1 MRDPETG
8 KVRLLL
14 SLDDAV
20 MRALANSLDIR
31 AVSYNP
37 SIAREDMIKAAA
49 EFDYVVF
56 GSYLYQNDDVQT
68 ASVFGGGQTE
78 KRVYQ
83 AGLKQKTITGAEWQ
97 LAWTMT
103 RAWDN
108 SAFSTLRTTYEP
120 TLVFEVTQ
128 PLLRD
133 AWPEFNL
140 SRFRIARV
148 SHRQSVAAFRQA
160 VEETITT
167 VIAAYWELY
176 RARRDLEIQQ
186 KLFDV
191 TEETYKR
198 VKAREELDAT
208 AVQIKQ
214 TEAAME
220 SRRALIIRADR
231 AVKDAQDVLV
241 RLLGDAQINL
251 LENYEIVPVTEP
263 AVIPVEIDRADRLMT
278 ALQFNPVLAQKRLDI
293 EAADIGVRIA
303 FNQTLPTVDLVASG
317 RLQGLAGAS
326 NQSMENFNRGD
337 YASYSF
343 GVTAEYPLGNR
354 QQEAEL
360 RLRRLIRLRAETE
373 LQNLLDQVA
382 VQVKE
387 SIRQIHTAYQELQAQ
402 RAAVKAA
409 KAQLQAL
416 EDTEVIRGRLTP
428 EFLQVKL
435 AAQEAVATAERAE
448 LAAAVEYNKTLADLD
463 RITGTI
469 LETHRLQMALPVAA
483 GEADWPQTRSP
494 VPAEPSAT
502 AEDRPCQL
510 PATGP
515 ATMPE
520 AP

>member
-1 MRDPETG
+1 MVAVSACLFGGCVWPGDADSGILHRYQR
-8 KVRLLL
+8 VRLLL

-68 ASVFGGGQTE
+68 A
-78 KRVYQ
+78 
-83 AGLKQKTITGAEWQ
+83 
-97 LAWTMT
+97 
-103 RAWDN
+103 
-108 SAFSTLRTTYEP
+108 
-120 TLVFEVTQ
+120 
-128 PLLRD
+128 RD

-231 AVKDAQDVLV
+231 AVKDAQDV
-241 RLLGDAQINL
+241 
-251 LENYEIVPVTEP
+251 
-263 AVIPVEIDRADRLMT
+263 
-278 ALQFNPVLAQKRLDI
+278 
-293 EAADIGVRIA
+293 
-303 FNQTLPTVDLVASG
+303 S
-317 RLQGLAGAS
+317 
-326 NQSMENFNRGD
+326 
-337 YASYSF
+337 
-343 GVTAEYPLGNR
+343 YPL
-354 QQEAEL
+354 
-360 RLRRLIRLRAETE
+360 
-373 LQNLLDQVA
+373 
-382 VQVKE
+382 K
-387 SIRQIHTAYQELQAQ
+387 S
-402 RAAVKAA
+402 
-409 KAQLQAL
+409 
-416 EDTEVIRGRLTP
+416 
-428 EFLQVKL
+428 
-435 AAQEAVATAERAE
+435 
-448 LAAAVEYNKTLADLD
+448 
-463 RITGTI
+463 
-469 LETHRLQMALPVAA
+469 
-483 GEADWPQTRSP
+483 
-494 VPAEPSAT
+494 
-502 AEDRPCQL
+502 
-510 PATGP
+510 TGP
-515 ATMPE
+515 TAS
-520 AP
+520 